1 MVKIKQAA
9 VSENTLSKG
18 ARSILK
24 EAEELF
30 ANKGFDAVSINEI
43 AKQAGVSKANIFHH
57 FQSKDRLFLEV
68 LKIACNRSA
77 EALDTSAEHFPEN
90 PLAQIRHFV
99 SSHLQVLLAHPRSTR
114 LIQWELMVNAEQQG
128 EQLAQE
134 VFAETF
140 SRVVSLVREAQSHDV
155 IKSGIDASLLAF
167 LLIAVNVFFFET
179 RDVLKHL
186 PDVGFAESPDDYS
199 AAVFDLLARGFEPV
213 SGEGGLS

>member
-1 MVKIKQAA
+1 MPKTKQTAGA
-9 VSENTLSKG
+9 DTTLSKG

-77 EALDTSAEHFPEN
+77 QALDVSAEHFPEN
-90 PLAQIRHFV
+90 PLAQINHFF
-99 SSHLQVLLAHPRSTR
+99 SSHLQALLAHPRSTR
-114 LIQWELMVNAEQQG
+114 LIQWELMMNAEQQG
-128 EQLAQE
+128 EQLAEE

-140 SRVVSLVREAQSHDV
+140 SRVVSLVREAKSHGV
-155 IKSGIDASLLAF
+155 IKSEVDASLLAF
-167 LLIAVNVFFFET
+167 LLVAVNVFFFET

-186 PDVGFAESPDDYS
+186 PDVDFAESPNDYS
-199 AAVFDLLARGFEPV
+199 TAVFDLLARGFEKV
-213 SGEGGLS
+213 S